1 MIKHKINY
9 SGNNEMVSTDSV
21 IKSLEWW
28 YKHRNLSPGK
38 LFDLPE
44 FNNTRLYQEWLS
56 FFAKA
61 NSKDVDMVFKD
72 WLLKRFFIEK
82 CVEFDKKKKK

>member
-1 MIKHKINY
+1 MIKHKIIY
-9 SGNNEMVSTDSV
+9 SGNDDKVCVSSI
-21 IKSLEWW
+21 IKSIEWW
-28 YKHRNLSPGK
+28 YKYRSLSPSK

-61 NSKDVDMVFKD
+61 NSKDADLVFRD

-82 CVEFDKKKKK
+82 CIEFDKKKKK